1 MNFLFGK
8 RKEKVKNEV
17 ISISGVQLCA
27 LLKKAVLLAKED
39 VDTNC
44 YTTGPEIMF
53 EYNDKLHFC
62 GIIYDKK
69 RHRKEKRESFASE
82 LLNVYVDEQYFDTVN
97 DLCSNAVIDGQV
109 LSGVDGIIVTPE
121 YKQLL

>member
-1 MNFLFGK
+1 MNFLFGR
-8 RKEKVKNEV
+8 RKGENEV
-17 ISISGVQLCA
+17 ISISGVQLCT
-27 LLKKAVLLAKED
+27 LLKKVVLLAKEE
-39 VDTNC
+39 VDTHC

-69 RHRKEKRESFASE
+69 RHQKEKRESFSSE
-82 LLNVYVDEQYFDTVN
+82 LLTVYVDEQYIDTVN

-109 LSGVDGIIVTPE
+109 LSGLDGIIVTPE
-121 YKQLL
+121 YKELLNV